1 MVGAA
6 LFIVSAVSFPK
17 ARGMTL
23 PGVTE
28 AGAP

>member
-6 LFIVSAVSFPK
+6 LFIVSTVSFFR
-17 ARGMTL
+17 ARGVAWA
-23 PGVTE
+23 GVTE

>member
-6 LFIVSAVSFPK
+6 FFIVSTVSFFR
-17 ARGMTL
+17 ARGVAW
-23 PGVTE
+23 PGATE

>member
-6 LFIVSAVSFPK
+6 LFIVYTVSFPK
-17 ARGMTL
+17 ACGMTL
-23 PGVTE
+23 PGVSD